1 MQSAKKLI
9 GYILAALGI
18 AALALSFEPIKA
30 LVKMPLP
37 AQLTSNYLLV
47 GGLVLIIVGIFFLLG
62 RKILGQEPEVP
73 IYRGRR
79 IVGYR
84 RHK

>member
-9 GYILAALGI
+9 GYILAAVGI

-30 LVKMPLP
+30 LVKIPLP
-37 AQLTSNYLLV
+37 AQLTPDYLLI

-62 RKILGQEPEVP
+62 RAALGQKAEVP
-73 IYRGRR
+73 VYKGRR
-79 IVGYR
+79 IVAYR